1 MYHVSFYLMEMFT
14 ITGKLALVQKNEV
27 IPDDVS

>member
-14 ITGKLALVQKNEV
+14 ITEKLALVQKNEV